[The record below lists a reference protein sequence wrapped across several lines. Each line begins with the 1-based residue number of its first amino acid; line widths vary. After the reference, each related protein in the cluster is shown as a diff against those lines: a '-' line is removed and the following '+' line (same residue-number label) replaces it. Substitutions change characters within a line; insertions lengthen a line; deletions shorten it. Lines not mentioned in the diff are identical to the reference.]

1 VPSTPGA
8 GLLVYRLA
16 QGGVEV
22 LLFHRARLRPVTGGQ
37 ELLYIPTWELD
48 PPPAAAPGRAGLPF
62 DSRPR
67 VKQRVVA
74 RRSMDQLLQLAC
86 ANFVGLTGLQP
97 AGPFLPLGG
106 VKMRLHRV
114 VYVWACSVEAPGPQ
128 GPPGAVLSSPPA
140 ARGATSPSP
149 SQDPTP
155 AVAFTPE
162 YTGAS
167 AGHASYAGAEFL
179 RLAEARA
186 LVEPQQ
192 RRFLDQLEGLLARPK
207 V

>member
-1 VPSTPGA
+1 MPSTPGA

-16 QGGVEV
+16 QEGVEV
-22 LLFHRARLRPVTGGQ
+22 LLFRRVRLRPVARGQ
-37 ELLYIPTWELD
+37 EPLHIPTWELD
-48 PPPAAAPGRAGLPF
+48 PPPAATPGQAGLPF

-67 VKQRVVA
+67 VRQRVVA
-74 RRSMDQLLQLAC
+74 RRSLDQLLQLAC

-114 VYVWACSVEAPGPQ
+114 VYVWACSVEAPGPED
-128 GPPGAVLSSPPA
+128 PPGATPLPPPQA
-140 ARGATSPSP
+140 ARGATSPS
-149 SQDPTP
+149 QGLTP
-155 AVAFTPE
+155 AVASGP
-162 YTGAS
+162 GPGVLP
-167 AGHASYAGAEFL
+167 AGGSPYAGAEFL

-186 LVEPQQ
+186 RVEPQQ